1 MLFDKTQDV
10 IALKPVLSSIVE
22 HMQSVSDCQ
31 CVGIRLNDNGD
42 YPYIVN
48 TGFPDFFVQK
58 ENSLC
63 AKDTD
68 GAVVLDDNGN
78 PLLEC
83 MCGNVLQGRVNPK
96 LAFFT
101 NKGSFWT
108 NSTSQLLQSTTEKDR
123 QSRTRNMCNYS
134 GYESVALIP
143 LRVGNKTLG
152 LIQLNDPRENM
163 FTLTMIKKY
172 ESIADQVSAVVC
184 GSFEIQERLN
194 VISDMVNKT
203 KGFRK

>member
-1 MLFDKTQDV
+1 
-10 IALKPVLSSIVE
+10 
-22 HMQSVSDCQ
+22 
-31 CVGIRLNDNGD
+31 
-42 YPYIVN
+42 
-48 TGFPDFFVQK
+48 
-58 ENSLC
+58 
-63 AKDTD
+63 
-68 GAVVLDDNGN
+68 
-78 PLLEC
+78 
-83 MCGNVLQGRVNPK
+83 
-96 LAFFT
+96 
-101 NKGSFWT
+101 
-108 NSTSQLLQSTTEKDR
+108 
-123 QSRTRNMCNYS
+123 MCNYS